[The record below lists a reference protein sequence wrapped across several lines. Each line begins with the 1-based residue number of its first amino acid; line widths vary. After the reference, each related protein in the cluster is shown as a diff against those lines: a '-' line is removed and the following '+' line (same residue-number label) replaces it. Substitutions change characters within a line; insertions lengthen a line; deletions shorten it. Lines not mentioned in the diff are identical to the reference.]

1 MVSLPVKA
9 SYLQGSRWAGA
20 SMGKRRKQSRFVE
33 EERDCSACK
42 TDQGKGTL
50 ISGKLRERGQLVS
63 LEPAA

>member
-1 MVSLPVKA
+1 
-9 SYLQGSRWAGA
+9 
-20 SMGKRRKQSRFVE
+20 MGKRRKQSRFVE